1 MSRKFKAGLF
11 FGLTM
16 FIFFVAQR
24 LFELEE
30 PSLKDIIKLLLSA
43 IIGAGIAGIIFG
55 WLTDTLSGNKV
66 LEQNIK
72 IDLEPGEKIIFQ
84 SSANHFKG
92 LEAVGGKL
100 FLTDKRL
107 VFKSHKLN
115 IQNHQ
120 FNLMLAD
127 IASIGKFK
135 PLGLTNNGLFIIDK
149 KNETE
154 KFVVEK
160 LSEWLIYLKS

>member
-1 MSRKFKAGLF
+1 M
-11 FGLTM
+11 
-16 FIFFVAQR
+16 
-24 LFELEE
+24 
-30 PSLKDIIKLLLSA
+30 
-43 IIGAGIAGIIFG
+43 
-55 WLTDTLSGNKV
+55 DTLAGNKV
-66 LEQNIK
+66 LERNIK
-72 IDLEPGEKIIFQ
+72 IKLEPGEIFIFE

-107 VFKSHKLN
+107 IFKSHSLN

-120 FNLMLAD
+120 LIIQLSA
-127 IASIGKFK
+127 IVSIGRFK

-149 KNETE
+149 NKETE

-160 LSEWLIYLKS
+160 LDEWLIYLES

>member
-1 MSRKFKAGLF
+1 MSRKFKAGLI
-11 FGLTM
+11 FGLAM
-16 FIFFVAQR
+16 FIFFVAQK
-24 LFELEE
+24 LFEIDQ
-30 PSLKDIIKLLLSA
+30 PNLKDILKIILSG
-43 IIGAGIAGIIFG
+43 IIGAGIAGVIFG
-55 WLTDTLSGNKV
+55 WLMDTLAGNKV

-72 IDLEPGEKIIFQ
+72 ISLEPGENFIFE

-107 VFKSHKLN
+107 IFKSHNLN

-120 FNLMLAD
+120 LIIQLSD
-127 IASIGKFK
+127 IASIGRFK

-149 KNETE
+149 NKETE

-160 LSEWLIYLKS
+160 LTEWLIYLES

>member
-16 FIFFVAQR
+16 FIIFVAQK
-24 LFELEE
+24 LFEIDQ
-30 PSLKDIIKLLLSA
+30 PTLKDVLKILLSG

-55 WLTDTLSGNKV
+55 WLVDTFSGSKV

-72 IDLEPGEKIIFQ
+72 IDLEPGEKLIFQ

-107 VFKSHKLN
+107 VFISHKLN

-120 FNLMLAD
+120 LNIKLND
-127 IASIGKFK
+127 IASIGRFK
-135 PLGLTNNGLFIIDK
+135 PLGLTNNGLFVIDK